1 MLEPSRRPTNRKKV
15 SPNAEEYA
23 KDSIQGGETFEGPY
37 GSTRYYILNKN
48 GSKKV
53 VLIHGIGLNS
63 LAWKDAAIELS
74 KNDCQVLVYD
84 LFGRGFSSTPNLVYD
99 MNLYVMQLVQLLHK
113 IGWNSDITLVGW
125 SLGGLIAAS
134 YASNYP
140 ETMSELILIA
150 PAGLLT
156 SKSFLL
162 KLLWLVKMPIIGRL
176 IFSAFGM
183 SFMKNSM
190 KPKRL
195 QDGFPPE
202 EVDVSFDLCQI
213 SHDHAEYHK
222 GFKFAYISTILN
234 APLAT
239 GDQIF
244 SVAGENFKGK
254 KSVIW
259 GFKFA
264 YISTILNAP
273 LATGDQIFSVAGENF
288 KGKKSVIWG
297 EKDIICEYELSTTV
311 CKLLGG
317 ASFTSIPNASHDVP
331 CTHPSDI
338 AKCILGKK

>member
-1 MLEPSRRPTNRKKV
+1 MLEPSKRSSNRKKV

-23 KDSIQGGETFEGPY
+23 KDSLQGGDTFEGPY
-37 GSTRYYILNKN
+37 GSTRYYMLNKN

-63 LAWKDAAIELS
+63 LAWKDAANELS

-84 LFGRGFSSTPNLVYD
+84 LFGRGYSSTPNLVYD

-134 YASNYP
+134 YGSNYP
-140 ETMSELILIA
+140 ETLSELILIA

-202 EVDVSFDLCQI
+202 EVDVSVNLCQI
-213 SHDHAEYHK
+213 SHDHAEYHR

-234 APLAT
+234 APL
-239 GDQIF
+239 
-244 SVAGENFKGK
+244 S
-254 KSVIW
+254 
-259 GFKFA
+259 
-264 YISTILNAP
+264 
-273 LATGDQIFSVAGENF
+273 TGDQIFSVAGENF

-297 EKDIICEYELSTTV
+297 EKDIICEYELSTEV

-317 ASFTSIPNASHDVP
+317 ASLTTIPNASHDVP

-338 AKCILGKK
+338 AKCILGKQ